1 MEGFE
6 WRNVKA
12 FARAWEHHFSEL
24 RKGQSMQTLS
34 AVRFIDRPES
44 AEETR
49 EQWRVWLA
57 KPNKR
62 KAQFQVGDE
71 LVTAVFVGNW
81 WWGWSPSAGFRTND
95 GASNVSHG
103 FGPAEALVDPARH
116 LTSLDL
122 RVDDRITFLSRPAFR
137 VTAVPRVEELPGFDR
152 TLQMLGTGA
161 DEYELVVDGEV
172 GVLLR
177 SEARYEGDA
186 FRVIETAQIGID
198 ESLGDRVFDPEV
210 LRVANQGELNR

>member
-6 WRNVKA
+6 WRNVKV

-24 RKGQSMQTLS
+24 RQSQSMRPFS
-34 AVRFIDRPES
+34 AVRFERIGGREPADES
-44 AEETR
+44 R
-49 EQWRVWLA
+49 EPWRIWLA

-71 LVTAVFVGNW
+71 LVTAVFVGTW

-95 GASNVSHG
+95 GASNLSHG
-103 FGPAEALVDPARH
+103 FGPAEALVDPAGH

-122 RVDDRITFLSRPAFR
+122 RVDGRVTFLSRPSFL
-137 VTAVPRVEELPGFDR
+137 VTAVPRVEEPAGFNR
-152 TLQMLGTGA
+152 TLHLLGTGA
-161 DEYELVVDGEV
+161 DEYQLVVDRQV

-177 SEARYEGDA
+177 TEARYQGDA
-186 FRVIETAQIGID
+186 FRVIETGQIGID
-198 ESLGDRVFDPEV
+198 ESFGDKVFDPEL
-210 LRVANQGELNR
+210 LRAGISDP